1 MIDEIYEEVEPD
13 IFARFVKNGA
23 YYAWVEVPV
32 QMLNVVVP
40 EGVDGSQIFGDEMDA
55 EGNRVYLRQ
64 KVVGEFIL
72 GTRVSLDQQY
82 VIAPLSWM
90 ERPILRTKKTPR
102 WEMENWKAFLAAY
115 SLSVDRWLDI
125 EQYKLLL
132 NTNRYKTEEGV

>member
-13 IFARFVKNGA
+13 IFARFIKNGA

-55 EGNRVYLRQ
+55 DGNRVYLRQ

-72 GTRVSLDQQY
+72 GTHVSLDQNY

-90 ERPILRTKKTPR
+90 ERPTLRTKKTPR
-102 WEMENWKAFLAAY
+102 YGMENWKTFLSTYGLA
-115 SLSVDRWLDI
+115 VDNWLDMDQFKVLVGS
-125 EQYKLLL
+125 E
-132 NTNRYKTEEGV
+132 RYSDSGI